1 MVSNL
6 GERNRTVS
14 PNFSKTG
21 GEFTGTKGVSSQG
34 QSGNTAGYS
43 PLPDVDDEGVIGAG
57 FLLASLSTLALELQA
72 TDENPSQQ
80 GEGSGS
86 DLGTEECVWGEE
98 KSVVSG
104 TSGKCGMRSCNK
116 S

>member
-1 MVSNL
+1 MSL
-6 GERNRTVS
+6 
-14 PNFSKTG
+14 
-21 GEFTGTKGVSSQG
+21 QG

-86 DLGTEECVWGEE
+86 DLGTGEEERSVYGGRRRRGEGGEEC
-98 KSVVSG
+98 
-104 TSGKCGMRSCNK
+104 GKWYEW
-116 S
+116 